1 MAETDAPYT
10 SAADARDDLAPKP
23 ATAHTAR
30 LNASA
35 LSTLP
40 MNDRRDFDDATRGF
54 VASLD
59 DPVIRRND
67 GYAIRDLTDHD
78 FLEQEADAP
87 DTVHPSLWRHAQV
100 NRHHGLFEVI
110 DGVYQVRGFDLANM
124 TIVEGHLGII
134 VIDPLSG
141 TETAQAGLDLY
152 RAHRGDRPVK
162 ALIYTHSHA
171 DHYGGSRA
179 VVAGQSDVAVIAP
192 EGFLYEA
199 AAENVFAGTAD
210 IRRGFYMYGPAL
222 RPGPRG
228 QVDAGL
234 SNRLPSGGSS
244 TLVPPTDTIRETGE
258 TRTIDGV
265 EMVFQ
270 MAPGTEAPA
279 EFLIHFPQLRML
291 DAAEDVTP
299 LMHNLLTLRG
309 AQVRDAAT
317 WWKTLNRTIGLF
329 ADGTDVII
337 AQHGWPR
344 WGTADVREYLENQ
357 RDLYKFIH
365 DEALR
370 LTNLGYT
377 MTEIAEQMTLPRS
390 LDQHWY
396 SHGYY
401 GTLNHNAKAVYQRY
415 LGWYDSHPANLHKH
429 PPVEGGRR
437 YVEFMGGADAVVE
450 KARASFEEGDY
461 RWVAEVLTH
470 VVFADP
476 THRPAALLQ
485 ADALEQLG
493 YQAENATW
501 RNEYLMAAFEL
512 RHGVADLGR
521 IDLATPDVFAA
532 MTPEMLFDFAGIK
545 LNATKVDGVDAS
557 IAWTVTDAADGP
569 VTYLLELRNGVLIY
583 TPLDSGAAAE
593 GADARASSTKAALA
607 EAMFG
612 GRSLPDLRDEVEATG
627 DRSVLDTLFSSLDEF
642 PLWFNIV
649 QP

>member
-1 MAETDAPYT
+1 MMSENDE
-10 SAADARDDLAPKP
+10 LAPKP
-23 ATAHTAR
+23 ATEHTKRA
-30 LNASA
+30 NAEF
-35 LSTLP
+35 LSGLP
-40 MNDRRDFDDATRGF
+40 MGDRRDFDDAARGF
-54 VASLD
+54 VATLD
-59 DPVIRRND
+59 DPVIRRAD
-67 GYAIRDLTDHD
+67 GHPIHDLTDHD
-78 FLEQEADAP
+78 FLKDSEDAP
-87 DTVHPSLWRHAQV
+87 DTVNPSLWRHARV
-100 NRHHGLFEVI
+100 NNHHGLFEVI
-110 DGVYQVRGFDLANM
+110 DGVYQVRGFDLANI
-124 TIVEGHLGII
+124 TIVEGDEGII

-141 TETAQAGLDLY
+141 TETAQAGLNLY
-152 RAHRGDRPVK
+152 RAHRGNRPVK

-179 VVAGQSDVAVIAP
+179 IVAGQSDVAVIAP

-234 SNRLPSGGSS
+234 ANVLPAGGSS
-244 TLVPPTDTIRETGE
+244 TLVPPTDLITNTGE
-258 TRTIDGV
+258 TRIIDGV

-279 EFLIHFPQLRML
+279 EFLIHFPRLRL
-291 DAAEDVTP
+291 LAAAEDVNH

-317 WWKTLNRTIGLF
+317 WWKTLNRTIQLF
-329 ADGTDVII
+329 ADDTDVII

-344 WGTADVREYLENQ
+344 WGSDDIREYLQDQ

-377 MTEIAEQMTLPRS
+377 MTEIGEQLALPPG
-390 LDQHWY
+390 LDEQWY

-415 LGWYDSHPANLHKH
+415 LGWYDSHPANLHKL
-429 PPVEGGRR
+429 PPVESGQR
-437 YVEFMGGADAVVE
+437 YVEYMGGADAVVQ
-450 KARASFEEGDY
+450 KARASYEDGDY

-470 VVFADP
+470 VVFSDP

-512 RHGVADLGR
+512 RHGVTDLGR

-545 LNATKVDGVDAS
+545 LNGPAVAQTSATIG
-557 IAWTVTDAADGP
+557 WTVSDEPDAQF
-569 VTYLLELRNGVLIY
+569 LLELRNGVLIY
-583 TPLDSGAAAE
+583 TAGVPLDT
-593 GADARASSTKAALA
+593 ADVRATSTKADLADALFSGRP
-607 EAMFG
+607 FG
-612 GRSLPDLRDEVEATG
+612 DANTGVTIDG
-627 DRSVLDTLFSSLDEF
+627 DRAVLEHLFDALDDF